1 MEQDI
6 LTRIQNNYQTFSKG
20 QKKIADYVLQHY
32 DKAAFMTAY
41 KLGRMVST
49 SESTVVRF
57 ATELGCEGY
66 ANFQKE
72 LQEIIRMKL
81 TAVQRMEVATSQ
93 IGKQEILKTV
103 MSSDLD
109 KIKQTM
115 EEINTEVFNK
125 AVEALLAARKIYILG
140 VRSSAAL
147 ARFLG
152 FYMNLLFENTCLVDA
167 TSVSEVF
174 EQIMRIDS
182 RDVLLAIS
190 FPRYSKRT
198 VKAVQY
204 AKSRG
209 SNIVAITDSASS
221 PINQY
226 ATHQLTA
233 RSDMASFVDSL
244 VAPLS
249 VINALI
255 VAIGMRKQEEVSQ
268 TFERLE
274 HIWDEYEVYE
284 KYEEAPNGK

>member
-6 LTRIQNNYQTFSKG
+6 LSRIQLGYPTFSKG
-20 QKKIADYVLQHY
+20 QKKIADYILAHY

-41 KLGRMVST
+41 KLGQMVFT

-66 ANFQKE
+66 ASFQKE
-72 LQEIIRMKL
+72 LQEIIRNKL
-81 TAVQRMEVATSQ
+81 TAVQRMEVADNQ
-93 IGKQEILKTV
+93 IGEQETLKMV
-103 MSSDLD
+103 MESDLS

-115 EEINTEVFNK
+115 EEIDVEMFHR
-125 AVEALLAARKIYILG
+125 AVDVLVNARKIYILG
-140 VRSSAAL
+140 ARSSAAL
-147 ARFLG
+147 AQFMG
-152 FYMNLLFENTCLVDA
+152 FYMNLLFKDVCMVGAAST
-167 TSVSEVF
+167 SEVF
-174 EQIMRIDS
+174 EQIMRIDEQ
-182 RDVLLAIS
+182 DVMIALS

-198 VKAVQY
+198 VQAVQY

-209 SNIVAITDSASS
+209 SNIVAITDSESS

-226 ATHQLTA
+226 ATHRLTA

-255 VAIGMRKQEEVSQ
+255 VAIGMRKKEEVAG
-268 TFERLE
+268 TFEHLE

-284 KYEEAPNGK
+284 KSRDAQERK

>member
-6 LTRIQNNYQTFSKG
+6 LSRIRQGYATFSKG
-20 QKKIADYVLQHY
+20 QKKIADYVAEHY

-41 KLGRMVST
+41 KLGKEVST

-57 ATELGCEGY
+57 ATELGCDGY
-66 ANFQKE
+66 AGFQRE
-72 LQEIIRMKL
+72 LQEIIRNKL
-81 TAVQRMEVATSQ
+81 TAVQRMEVATNR
-93 IGKQEILKTV
+93 IGERETLKTV
-103 MSSDLD
+103 MESDLE

-115 EEINTEVFNK
+115 EEIDVDMFHETVDTLVN
-125 AVEALLAARKIYILG
+125 ARKIYILG

-147 ARFLG
+147 TRFMG
-152 FYMNLLFENTCLVDA
+152 FYMNLLFRDVCMVDT

-174 EQIMRIDS
+174 EQIMRIGEK
-182 RDVLLAIS
+182 DVLIAIS

-209 SNIVAITDSASS
+209 SSIVAITDSESS
-221 PINQY
+221 PIYPY
-226 ATHQLTA
+226 ATHRLTA

-255 VAIGMRKQEEVSQ
+255 VAIGMRKKEEVSE
-268 TFERLE
+268 TFEHLE

-284 KYEEAPNGK
+284 KYDDGKDRK

>member
-6 LTRIQNNYQTFSKG
+6 LSRIQLGYPTFSKG
-20 QKKIADYVLQHY
+20 QKKIADYILAHY

-41 KLGRMVST
+41 KLGQMVST

-66 ANFQKE
+66 ACFQKE
-72 LQEIIRMKL
+72 LQEIIRNKL
-81 TAVQRMEVATSQ
+81 TAVQRMEVADNQ
-93 IGKQEILKTV
+93 IGEQETLKMV
-103 MSSDLD
+103 MESDLS

-115 EEINTEVFNK
+115 DEIDVDMFHR
-125 AVEALLAARKIYILG
+125 AVDVLVNARKIYILG
-140 VRSSAAL
+140 ARSSAAL
-147 ARFLG
+147 AQFMG
-152 FYMNLLFENTCLVDA
+152 FYMNLLFKDVCMVGAAST
-167 TSVSEVF
+167 SEVF
-174 EQIMRIDS
+174 EQIMRIDEQ
-182 RDVLLAIS
+182 DVMIALS

-198 VKAVQY
+198 VQAVQY

-209 SNIVAITDSASS
+209 SNIVAITDSESS

-226 ATHQLTA
+226 ATHRLTA

-255 VAIGMRKQEEVSQ
+255 VAIGMRKKEEVAE
-268 TFERLE
+268 TFEHLE

-284 KYEEAPNGK
+284 KSRDAQERK

>member
-6 LTRIQNNYQTFSKG
+6 LFRIQNGYQTFSKG
-20 QKKIADYVLQHY
+20 QKKIADYILEHY

-41 KLGRMVST
+41 KLGKEVST

-66 ANFQKE
+66 ASFQKE
-72 LQEIIRMKL
+72 LQEIIRNKL
-81 TAVQRMEVATSQ
+81 TAVQRMEVATNQ
-93 IGKQEILKTV
+93 IGEQETLKTV
-103 MSSDLD
+103 MESDLD

-115 EEINTEVFNK
+115 EQIDVGMFNQT
-125 AVEALLAARKIYILG
+125 VDVLVNARKIYILG

-147 ARFLG
+147 ARFMG
-152 FYMNLLFENTCLVDA
+152 FYMNLLFEDVCMIDV

-174 EQIMRIDS
+174 EQIMRIDE
-182 RDVLLAIS
+182 RDVLIALS

-209 SNIVAITDSASS
+209 SNIVAITDSESS

-226 ATHQLTA
+226 ATHRLTA
-233 RSDMASFVDSL
+233 RSDMVSFVDSL

-255 VAIGMRKQEEVSQ
+255 VAIGMRKKEEVSR
-268 TFERLE
+268 TFEHLE
-274 HIWDEYEVYE
+274 HIWDDYEVYE
-284 KYEEAPNGK
+284 KYEDVQRRK

>member
-6 LTRIQNNYQTFSKG
+6 LSRIQMGYPTFSKG
-20 QKKIADYVLQHY
+20 QKKIADYILEHY

-41 KLGRMVST
+41 KLGQMVST

-66 ANFQKE
+66 ASFQKE
-72 LQEIIRMKL
+72 LQEIIRNKL
-81 TAVQRMEVATSQ
+81 TAVQRMEVADNQ
-93 IGKQEILKTV
+93 IGEQETLKMV
-103 MSSDLD
+103 MESDLS

-115 EEINTEVFNK
+115 EEIDIEMFHK
-125 AVEALLAARKIYILG
+125 AVDVLVNARKIYILG
-140 VRSSAAL
+140 ARSSAAL
-147 ARFLG
+147 AQFMG
-152 FYMNLLFENTCLVDA
+152 FYMNLLFKDVCMVGAAST
-167 TSVSEVF
+167 SEVF
-174 EQIMRIDS
+174 EQIMRIDEQ
-182 RDVLLAIS
+182 DVMIALS

-198 VKAVQY
+198 VQAVQY

-209 SNIVAITDSASS
+209 SNIVAITDSESS

-226 ATHQLTA
+226 ATHRLTA

-255 VAIGMRKQEEVSQ
+255 VAIGMRKKEEVAG
-268 TFERLE
+268 TFEHLE

-284 KYEEAPNGK
+284 KSEDTQERK

>member
-6 LTRIQNNYQTFSKG
+6 LSRIQMGYPTFSKG
-20 QKKIADYVLQHY
+20 QKKIADYILEHY

-41 KLGRMVST
+41 KLGQMVST

-66 ANFQKE
+66 ASFQKE
-72 LQEIIRMKL
+72 LQEIIRNKL
-81 TAVQRMEVATSQ
+81 TAVQRMEVADNQ
-93 IGKQEILKTV
+93 IGEQETLKMV
-103 MSSDLD
+103 MESDLS

-115 EEINTEVFNK
+115 EEIDVEMFHK
-125 AVEALLAARKIYILG
+125 AVEVLVNARKIYILG
-140 VRSSAAL
+140 ARSSAAL
-147 ARFLG
+147 AQFMG
-152 FYMNLLFENTCLVDA
+152 FYMNLLFKDVCMVGAAST
-167 TSVSEVF
+167 SEVF
-174 EQIMRIDS
+174 EQIMRIDEQ
-182 RDVLLAIS
+182 DVMIALS

-198 VKAVQY
+198 VQAVQY

-209 SNIVAITDSASS
+209 SNIVAITDSESS

-226 ATHQLTA
+226 ATHRLTA

-255 VAIGMRKQEEVSQ
+255 VAIGMRKKEEVAG
-268 TFERLE
+268 TFEHLE

-284 KYEEAPNGK
+284 KSEDV